1 MYQRMTS
8 WDGSSYYG
16 LPFCRY
22 SRSVSSQRMLFSVK
36 DNFTENVSGSDTI
49 RSSKHARLE
58 AVLFVADSPLSARKI
73 ADAAKLVDV
82 AQARDLIEELNQLYD
97 AEQSP
102 FRVEQ
107 VASGYQLLTRPE
119 YSQWLDR
126 IHHRNIELKLTPP
139 ALETLTIIAYR
150 QKITRADIEAIRG
163 VQSSEVIK
171 QLMERQLIRIG
182 GEEDSLGRPY
192 LYETTKFFLQ
202 YLGIRRI
209 EQLPDYLQL
218 RKQIAGEKVIEEAP
232 ASKPDAENIQD
243 DSVIQNS

>member
-1 MYQRMTS
+1 MWGKSTNWIRQNDCGSPFQRFIKTAPAHWLLFGNSETAFEKTLTS
-8 WDGSSYYG
+8 NT
-16 LPFCRY
+16 
-22 SRSVSSQRMLFSVK
+22 V
-36 DNFTENVSGSDTI
+36 

-58 AVLFVADSPLSARKI
+58 AVLFVADAPLSAKKI
-73 ADAAKLVDV
+73 ADAAKLID
-82 AQARDLIEELNQLYD
+82 AEQTRSLIDELNLLYD

-107 VASGYQLLTRPE
+107 IASGYQLLTRPE

-126 IHHRNIELKLTPP
+126 IHHRNIELKLSPP

-209 EQLPDYLQL
+209 EQLPNYSQL
-218 RKQIAGEKVIEEAP
+218 REQMVEKKAVDETDSDEQSESEA
-232 ASKPDAENIQD
+232 A
-243 DSVIQNS
+243 